1 MIFYWISLALNEANR
16 HYNFKVE
23 ERKGALGSFSLEE
36 LMNKNIKEYT
46 HWKFLKII
54 GKLAFYFVVHKGVHV
69 VVFLPETLT
78 E

>member
-1 MIFYWISLALNEANR
+1 
-16 HYNFKVE
+16 
-23 ERKGALGSFSLEE
+23 
-36 LMNKNIKEYT
+36 MNKNVKEYT